1 MYLGLLTGTF
11 NLSFVSAE
19 EYLHWEIVGMLY
31 LDVVYS
37 VEGPSLHLIDK
48 ACLQQVVVY
57 SVD

>member
-1 MYLGLLTGTF
+1 M
-11 NLSFVSAE
+11 
-19 EYLHWEIVGMLY
+19 EYLNWEIVGMLY